1 MSDLVSGGGG
11 GAGGGGARSPQ
22 SAFPGTKLL
31 CHAQALENGY
41 KRLLAGFG
49 GWGKAPGQRN
59 APRMTSAPK
68 QTKPA
73 TGGVPVP
80 WLAHQRLGSV
90 GVRPR
95 PAAAS

>member
-1 MSDLVSGGGG
+1 VSGGGG

-49 GWGKAPGQRN
+49 GLGHS
-59 APRMTSAPK
+59 PRSPS
-68 QTKPA
+68 PSGWLVEVS
-73 TGGVPVP
+73 GGVR
-80 WLAHQRLGSV
+80 A
-90 GVRPR
+90 
-95 PAAAS
+95 